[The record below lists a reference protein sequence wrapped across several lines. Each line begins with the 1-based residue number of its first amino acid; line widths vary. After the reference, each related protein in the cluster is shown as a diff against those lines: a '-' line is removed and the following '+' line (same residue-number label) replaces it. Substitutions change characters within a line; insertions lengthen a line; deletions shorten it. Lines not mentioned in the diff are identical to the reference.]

1 MNFSQQSPPTP
12 SPAASSNPTPP
23 QPPPSP
29 SSAQYGDPLE
39 QRDPWRTLWNIAT
52 HDAVLIA
59 LLALIAIALL
69 LAITL
74 PQIPAGGTAEA
85 IAYAQWQSQA
95 RTSTGAL
102 YSLVESLGLFDVLQS
117 GWFKLL
123 LAVLAGV
130 SSLRLANDIARMR
143 LADMPAVVL
152 RDELRL
158 RVTDRAPALSEMVQ
172 RLRQLRYRVITTSP
186 ASQTPESAE
195 WLHANRAPLAETL
208 SALFHAG
215 ILVAM
220 LGLLLN
226 FWLGWQASYTNLA
239 PGQPTTL
246 PGGRSLSI
254 VATNTFQTNTLALQL
269 QPDGAQAQ
277 LHTNERATLGGV
289 NVSLRQITPG
299 LRVSAEQAG
308 RPVTV
313 TVSNYAVGRRDALLS
328 FNVNDRER
336 AFVLPAAS
344 LLARVVISSEDAL
357 GTGQLQAFA
366 LESGA
371 LITDTALQAQLT
383 ISDTTLR
390 FTPDTGGIID
400 AEYRPGTFWI
410 WLGLGLA
417 LVGLVSSLLYPVQ
430 RLVVRHHGHWTEFY
444 GSGRQIRHTIMQL
457 LSLNNTSDPSA
468 TER

>member
-12 SPAASSNPTPP
+12 SPATSPNPTPLQP
-23 QPPPSP
+23 QLPP

-39 QRDPWRTLWNIAT
+39 QRDPWRTLWNFVT
-52 HDAVLIA
+52 HDALLIA

-74 PQIPAGGTAEA
+74 PQIPAGGTAEP

-95 RTSTGAL
+95 RASTGAL
-102 YSLVESLGLFDVLQS
+102 YSLVASLGLFDVLQS
-117 GWFKLL
+117 AWFKLL
-123 LAVLAGV
+123 LALLAGA

-172 RLRQLRYRVITTSP
+172 RLHQLRYRVITTSA
-186 ASQTPESAE
+186 ASQTPEANE
-195 WLHANRAPLAETL
+195 WLHANRAPLAEAL

-226 FWLGWQASYTNLA
+226 YWLGWQASYTNLT
-239 PGQPTTL
+239 PDQPTSL

-254 VATNTFQTNTLALQL
+254 VATSTFQTNTLALQL

-277 LHTNERATLGGV
+277 LHANERATLGGV
-289 NVSLRQITPG
+289 NISLRQITPG
-299 LRVSAEQAG
+299 LHVSATQAG
-308 RPVTV
+308 QPITV
-313 TVSNYAVGRRDALLS
+313 TISNYSAGRRDALLS
-328 FNVNDRER
+328 FTANDRER

-366 LESGA
+366 LGTGA
-371 LITDTALQAQLT
+371 LITDTALQSQLT
-383 ISDTTLR
+383 ISDTTLH
-390 FTPDTGGIID
+390 FAPDTGGIID

-410 WLGLGLA
+410 WLGLALA

-444 GSGRQIRHTIMQL
+444 GSGRQIRHTITQL
-457 LSLNNTSDPSA
+457 LSLNSTSKPSA
-468 TER
+468 ER